1 MSAEAG
7 RGGRQAK
14 LRRARAIAE
23 SAIRF
28 IADQRFAARRSRPE
42 EAVSES
48 RNTAEARRAQRFRPR
63 VSSLRSSRLCGLIR
77 PRPHHTIAS
86 NLCTLYGAC
95 DDDYSEPV
103 RPNELTHAII
113 GAAIE
118 VHRELG
124 PGKPEAAYE
133 RALARELTLGGF
145 ATRVQKPVP
154 VVYKGVKLE
163 CGFRLDVL
171 VCNIVVIEVKSV
183 EGVLPVHRAQTLTY
197 LKLGGW
203 KLALLLNF
211 NVAILKKGI
220 ERLVLGLEEKGES
233 DARAN
238 KPSRTTARD
247 TNPAPSFYSA
257 SDSGDREAETLACE
271 IIASAIEVHREL
283 GPGLLPS
290 AYEACLCHELHLRS
304 ITFERNRPLALS
316 YKGTPL
322 TDLDEVELL
331 VGGRVV
337 VNPYA
342 LTEIQPI
349 HEAQLLSQLR
359 LGGWKLGLV
368 INFNT
373 TALREGLR
381 RVVLSRTAP

>member
-1 MSAEAG
+1 
-7 RGGRQAK
+7 
-14 LRRARAIAE
+14 
-23 SAIRF
+23 
-28 IADQRFAARRSRPE
+28 
-42 EAVSES
+42 
-48 RNTAEARRAQRFRPR
+48 
-63 VSSLRSSRLCGLIR
+63 
-77 PRPHHTIAS
+77 
-86 NLCTLYGAC
+86 
-95 DDDYSEPV
+95 V

-133 RALARELTLGGF
+133 RALARELTLRGL
-145 ATRVQKPVP
+145 AIRVQKPVP

-171 VCNIVVIEVKSV
+171 VCNTVVVEVKSA

-203 KLALLLNF
+203 RLALLLNF
-211 NVAILKKGI
+211 NVAILKEGI
-220 ERLVLGLEEKGES
+220 ERLVLGLEEEGES
-233 DARAN
+233 GAGAHN
-238 KPSRTTARD
+238 PSRITARNA
-247 TNPAPSFYSA
+247 NPAPSLYSA

-271 IIASAIEVHREL
+271 IISSAIDVHREL

-290 AYEACLCHELHLRS
+290 AYEVCLCHELHLRG
-304 ITFERNRPLALS
+304 ITFERKRPLPLS
-316 YKGTPL
+316 YKGAPL
-322 TDLDEVELL
+322 AEPDEVDLL

-342 LTEIQPI
+342 LTEVQPVR
-349 HEAQLLSQLR
+349 EARLLSQLR
-359 LGGWKLGLV
+359 LGGWRLGLL

-373 TALREGLR
+373 IALRDGLR
-381 RVVLSRTAP
+381 RIVMSRAAK

>member
-1 MSAEAG
+1 LTADAGGLVLGCRKRTQEQKKRRDAKRAEI
-7 RGGRQAK
+7 R
-14 LRRARAIAE
+14 LR
-23 SAIRF
+23 F
-28 IADQRFAARRSRPE
+28 
-42 EAVSES
+42 
-48 RNTAEARRAQRFRPR
+48 
-63 VSSLRSSRLCGLIR
+63 SSLRSSRL
-77 PRPHHTIAS
+77 
-86 NLCTLYGAC
+86 YGVFRALQRGANSSSPC
-95 DDDYSEPV
+95 AIYSAIGDDYFAPV

-133 RALARELTLGGF
+133 RALARALTLRDLSI
-145 ATRVQKPVP
+145 RVQRAVP

-171 VCNIVVIEVKSV
+171 VCNTVVVEVKSV
-183 EGVLPVHRAQTLTY
+183 ECVIPVHRAQTLTY

-211 NVAILKKGI
+211 NVAILKQGI
-220 ERLVLGLEEKGES
+220 ERLVFGFQEEGES
-233 DARAN
+233 LAVPDSP
-238 KPSRTTARD
+238 PSRVVARNKS
-247 TNPAPSFYSA
+247 TSPSLRSA
-257 SDSGDREAETLACE
+257 ADSGDREAEQMAFE
-271 IIASAIEVHREL
+271 IIDSAIEVHREL

-290 AYEACLCHELHLRS
+290 AYEACLCHELHVRKVM
-304 ITFERNRPLALS
+304 FERNRPLALS

-322 TDLDEVELL
+322 EEMDEVELV

-342 LTEIQPI
+342 FAQVMPV
-349 HEAQLLSQLR
+349 HEARLLSQLR
-359 LGGWKLGLV
+359 LGGWKLGLL

-373 TALREGLR
+373 IALKEGVR
-381 RVVLSRTAP
+381 RIVMSRNVN